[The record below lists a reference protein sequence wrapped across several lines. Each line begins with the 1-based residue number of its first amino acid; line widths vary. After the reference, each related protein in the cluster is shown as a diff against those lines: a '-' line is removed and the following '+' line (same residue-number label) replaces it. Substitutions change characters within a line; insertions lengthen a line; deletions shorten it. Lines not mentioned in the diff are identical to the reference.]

1 LITMPAQ
8 SMPARVPRAN
18 AARSSIMNVGR
29 RVDYA
34 IRALCYLAAQ
44 APERIVRRAEIQE
57 RQNIPPHFLSKILR
71 SLVGAGFLAS
81 VPGAHGGFRLGQP
94 AQRISVRAVYE
105 SIEGQLSLVEC
116 VDHRETF
123 CCFAPVCTQ
132 IEIWSGAQKVLAE
145 YLDHITIRD
154 IADRHGLVS
163 SLRDTESRVMKRA
176 PKAI

>member
-1 LITMPAQ
+1 MQ
-8 SMPARVPRAN
+8 SNAPRPNVP
-18 AARSSIMNVGR
+18 RSSIMNLGR

-44 APERIVRRAEIQE
+44 PPDRIVRRVEIQE

-81 VPGAHGGFRLGQP
+81 VPGARGGFRLGQP
-94 AQRISVRAVYE
+94 AHQVSVRAVYE

-116 VDHRETF
+116 VDHGETF

-145 YLDHITIRD
+145 YLDNITIGD
-154 IADRHGLVS
+154 IADRHGLVL
-163 SLRDTESRVMKRA
+163 SLRDTAPRA
-176 PKAI
+176 MRRAARAL